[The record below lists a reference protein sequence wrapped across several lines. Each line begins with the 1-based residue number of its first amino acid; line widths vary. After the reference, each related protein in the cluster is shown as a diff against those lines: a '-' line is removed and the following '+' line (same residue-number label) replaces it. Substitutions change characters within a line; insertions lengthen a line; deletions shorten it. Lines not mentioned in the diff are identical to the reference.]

1 MLLSDMKRFTRFRTP
16 VMLFSIAAFGA
27 GAVSAG
33 NQDSDRKRTSRGMKK
48 GDTITVKGCLQGS
61 LLQSTEVI
69 GEDGVSL
76 PLAAY
81 SFQLKGKKELL
92 KDLRTKHDGVVV
104 SLTGELKS
112 NLTDETSFGTSIGGT
127 KVVVG
132 GDPRTR
138 EQAMQGTSQA
148 LPVLDVKSFEGSTV
162 TCKR

>member
-1 MLLSDMKRFTRFRTP
+1 MLLFDMKTLTRFRTAF
-16 VMLFSIAAFGA
+16 VVISIASVGA
-27 GAVSAG
+27 GAVLRG
-33 NQDSDRKRTSRGMKK
+33 DQDSDRKRTSSGVKK

-61 LLQSTEVI
+61 LLQSTDVA

-76 PLAAY
+76 PMSVY
-81 SFQLKGKKELL
+81 TFQLKGKKELL
-92 KDLRTKHDGVVV
+92 RDLHEKHDGVVV

-112 NLTDETSFGTSIGGT
+112 TITDQTSFGTSIGGT
-127 KVVVG
+127 KVVLG

-162 TCKR
+162 SCKR

>member
-1 MLLSDMKRFTRFRTP
+1 MLLFDMTTFTVART
-16 VMLFSIAAFGA
+16 VAAFALFASFGA
-27 GAVSAG
+27 AAPD
-33 NQDSDRKRTSRGMKK
+33 QDTERKARGVKK

-61 LLQSTEVI
+61 LLQSTDII
-69 GEDGVSL
+69 GADGV
-76 PLAAY
+76 PVAMAAY

-92 KDLRTKHDGVVV
+92 KDLVAKHDGVVV

-112 NLTDETSFGTSIGGT
+112 TLTDESSFSTKIGGT
-127 KVVVG
+127 KVVLG

-148 LPVLDVKSFEGSTV
+148 LPILDVKSFEGSTI